1 MQININDTIPPK
13 TDWRGRKIM
22 APIKNSDIEKQ
33 IILNLP
39 QSLNKTIPGLL
50 TWNEIDCTQ

>member
-1 MQININDTIPPK
+1 MTRSHQNGLDREKNNGT
-13 TDWRGRKIM
+13 
-22 APIKNSDIEKQ
+22 IKNSDIEKQ
-33 IILNLP
+33 IILNLT

>member
-1 MQININDTIPPK
+1 
-13 TDWRGRKIM
+13 M

-33 IILNLP
+33 IILNLT

-50 TWNEIDCTQ
+50 TWDEIDCTQ